1 MAQKTSRSFPKKVA
15 HSPETA
21 HPHRRAEGPIRL
33 WRDCEAIQIPSGH
46 KVLLPAG
53 TYVTITQS
61 LHGAY
66 TVMTE
71 HGDIVGIAPQDVD
84 ALGPEVAATRSPR
97 PPGPEQ
103 GPTDLEHLIWAQLK
117 TCLDPEI
124 PFNIVDLGLVYGCH
138 LIPLPQGGYK
148 VEVAFTL
155 TSPTCGMGEWLKAD
169 IASKLLSVPGV
180 TEVNVQIVFEPPWD
194 QSRMSEEAKRELG
207 LI

>member
-1 MAQKTSRSFPKKVA
+1 
-15 HSPETA
+15 
-21 HPHRRAEGPIRL
+21 
-33 WRDCEAIQIPSGH
+33 
-46 KVLLPAG
+46 
-53 TYVTITQS
+53 VTITQS
-61 LHGAY
+61 LDGAY

-71 HGDIVGIAPQDVD
+71 HGDIVGIARQDAD
-84 ALGPEVAATRSPR
+84 ALGQEGAVTAPPR
-97 PPGPEQ
+97 AVGPVR
-103 GPTDLEHLIWAQLK
+103 GPTDIEHLVWAQLK